1 MMGLLD
7 PDQIDEVLRSEQV
20 GHIGC
25 HVDGRTYVVPIS
37 YVFDGGDIYA
47 HSYEGMKVRY
57 MRANPHV
64 CFEVEHAESFAN
76 WQSVIAWAT
85 YEELGGRDA
94 ERGLRLLLDRFLPL
108 MTGDDTA
115 TGLTADAMTLHRA
128 EAAAQRGVL
137 FRLHIVEK
145 TGRYERA

>member
-1 MMGLLD
+1 
-7 PDQIDEVLRSEQV
+7 
-20 GHIGC
+20 
-25 HVDGRTYVVPIS
+25 
-37 YVFDGGDIYA
+37 
-47 HSYEGMKVRY
+47 
-57 MRANPHV
+57 V

-94 ERGLRLLLDRFLPL
+94 ERGLQLLFDRFLPL
-108 MTGDDTA
+108 MTSDGAA
-115 TGLTADAMTLHRA
+115 TEQTVDATTLHGA
-128 EAAAQRGVL
+128 EAAAQRGVV